1 MKYLTQLW
9 EIVKDAIVTLG
20 LVRGTFVLFF
30 WIAHFWIFR
39 LYSGRLK
46 DRQKEIDNIA
56 AENRQ
61 YRERFLALIDK
72 HLGLETNI
80 TDKESLKPKPEG
92 EKLELPP
99 QPTEPPKGE

>member
-1 MKYLTQLW
+1 MSYLTELW
-9 EIVKDAIVTLG
+9 GILKDAIVSLG
-20 LVRGTFVLFF
+20 LLRGIFALFF
-30 WIAHFWIFR
+30 WIAHFWIYR
-39 LYSGRLK
+39 LYNGRLK

-72 HLGLETNI
+72 HLGLETNN
-80 TDKESLKPKPEG
+80 TDKENLNPRPEG

-99 QPTEPPKGE
+99 QPTENPKGE